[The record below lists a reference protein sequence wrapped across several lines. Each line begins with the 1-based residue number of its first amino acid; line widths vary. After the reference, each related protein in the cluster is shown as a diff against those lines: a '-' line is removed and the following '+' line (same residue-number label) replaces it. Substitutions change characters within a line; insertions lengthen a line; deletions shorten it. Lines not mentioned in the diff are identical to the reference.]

1 MGFENGESLAL
12 KFDSPKPE
20 LILRPMNALAA
31 GGVPAG
37 VVLAIG
43 AGGLAESPETCGE
56 VVGVVLGADGVWDF
70 WVAAGVVEGVVDGVP
85 LANGEADFPFT
96 GEAAPPRGVAVGVVV
111 AAGSVEANNDFT
123 GVVAGG
129 ADGVS
134 PKTVVPVP
142 LLKVVSPP
150 VFHAGTESGLFDAA

>member
-1 MGFENGESLAL
+1 MKL
-12 KFDSPKPE
+12 DSPKPV
-20 LILRPMNALAA
+20 LILRPVNALAA
-31 GGVPAG
+31 GGVPIG

-43 AGGLAESPETCGE
+43 AGGLAESPEICGE
-56 VVGVVLGADGVWDF
+56 VVGVVLGADGDWDF
-70 WVAAGVVEGVVDGVP
+70 WVAAGVVEGVVDDVP
-85 LANGEADFPFT
+85 LANGEVDFPFS
-96 GEAAPPRGVAVGVVV
+96 GGVAPPRGVAVGVVV
-111 AAGSVEANNDFT
+111 AADSVEANSDFT

-129 ADGVS
+129 AADGVP